1 MFFGRKNMFDF
12 APMLLIAARRPYLE
26 GRLLPGR
33 PLKEM
38 LGTPCYVA
46 PEDGGHGWNRVNR
59 EVSS

>member
-1 MFFGRKNMFDF
+1 MFFFDGANMFDF
-12 APMLLIAARRPYLE
+12 TPMLLIAARRPYLE

-46 PEDGGHGWNRVNR
+46 PEDG
-59 EVSS
+59 